1 MKYFNGLLFE
11 CILLKWQGHL
21 IELSL
26 DWVKIALLYIHS
38 IPQSSNKKN
47 RALADEKPIHTLS
60 MSMNGLNLAGMG
72 PGHPGAPLAG
82 LASLGLSPP
91 GQKDWDNMSVYRW
104 DSQFSI
110 WNLCFLSAKRQTGV
124 WTGLACI
131 IWTPDK
137 VNMWKYKFYLMIATA
152 MCRKWI
158 LGETLGFLMVLL
170 SSMSRLPSGR
180 DITFTLKSTD
190 WCRDKTQMIKMPEDS
205 KIVTTNWNP
214 DDMLLCSFR
223 SPGFWFSPRRCP
235 FPHLPNEHKVSK
247 PNNYEDRFKQLWF
260 KKI

>member
-104 DSQFSI
+104 ASQFSI

-137 VNMWKYKFYLMIATA
+137 VNMWKYKFDLMIATA

-205 KIVTTNWNP
+205 K
-214 DDMLLCSFR
+214 
-223 SPGFWFSPRRCP
+223 
-235 FPHLPNEHKVSK
+235 
-247 PNNYEDRFKQLWF
+247 KQLTVILMICYFAPSGPLGSGFLPEDARSHISQMSTRSLNQKIMKIGLNNCDF